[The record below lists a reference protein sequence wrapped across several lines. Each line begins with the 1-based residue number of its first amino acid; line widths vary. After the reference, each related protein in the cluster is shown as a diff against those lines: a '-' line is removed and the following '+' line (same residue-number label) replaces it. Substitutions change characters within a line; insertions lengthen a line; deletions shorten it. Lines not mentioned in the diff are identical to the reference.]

1 MSKRN
6 IYLNH
11 GSSRAARE
19 DLYGELSNEG
29 KFFVGYFA
37 WHLLQAMK
45 ARGRAPLGEVGAREL
60 AMAVLQNCWDGE
72 IPAGYPALVAPLA
85 SRTER
90 GTSSPQMRLES
101 AEFVGKE
108 TERLCSQE

>member
-85 SRTER
+85 S
-90 GTSSPQMRLES
+90 PQMRLES